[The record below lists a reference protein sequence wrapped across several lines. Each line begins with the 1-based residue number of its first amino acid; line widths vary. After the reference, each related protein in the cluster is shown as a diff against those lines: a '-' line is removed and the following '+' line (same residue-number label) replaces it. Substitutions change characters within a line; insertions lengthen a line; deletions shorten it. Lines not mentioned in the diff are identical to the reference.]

1 MIPKWETLSKH
12 RIQELKIFR
21 ADLVQRYH
29 PIWKKTSEFVV
40 LDSNDWANIIPI
52 TNDNKILLIEQFR
65 HGSNSITIEIP
76 GGLIET
82 DELPIDAARRE
93 CLEET
98 GYSSDEDLQLLG
110 VSQPNPAF
118 LNNKCYTYLWTGLER
133 VSEQNLDNNEEINI
147 IPTDIHVVKQMIQK
161 GEINHSI
168 ITTAFLFYFLKFG
181 F

>member
-1 MIPKWETLSKH
+1 MIPKWETISKE

-21 ADLVQRYH
+21 ADLVKRFH

-52 TNDNKILLIEQFR
+52 TKDNKVLLIEQFR
-65 HGSNSITIEIP
+65 QGSNSVTIEIP

-82 DELPIDAARRE
+82 GELPIDAARRE

-98 GYSSDEDLQLLG
+98 GYSSNEDLQLLG
-110 VSQPNPAF
+110 VTQPNPAF
-118 LNNKCYTYLWTGLER
+118 LNNKCYTYLWTGLEP
-133 VSEQNLDNNEEINI
+133 VSEQNLDSNEEINI
-147 IPTDIHVVKQMIQK
+147 LPTEMGIVKQMIK
-161 GEINHSI
+161 NGEINHSI